1 MTDICKRF
9 DEVFILNRR
18 EINMGP
24 LQPKGLSKEAV
35 LEELSNFAGKDIA
48 WRDGKVLAG
57 VYDPGEEAHSLA
69 VEAYS
74 RFLSQNALWI
84 LMYPSIG
91 LLEKEI
97 LSSVTELLRGD
108 DEVVGNVT
116 SGGTESILMA
126 VKSARDWAR
135 EHRPEVSKPEIV
147 LPVTAHPAFLKAAQY
162 FDLKIVQTAVEL
174 NEFRA
179 DLEDFEKNLGP
190 NTIIAVGSAPN
201 YSHGSIDPI
210 KEMAAL
216 AQNRNILF
224 HVDGCVGGI
233 YLSIMRRMGEPV
245 RDFDFSVPGV
255 TSISADLHK
264 YGYTPKNAS
273 VILYCNRELR
283 KYAWFI
289 CSGTTLYF
297 VINPTTQSSRTGG
310 PIAAAWAIF
319 RHLGEEG
326 FRDIVRRSQ
335 EATRRMIEG
344 IAKIDGIDVLGTPD
358 MCMFTIASESVNVF
372 EIYDEMRQRGW
383 QMTPQYAFGGSPS
396 NLHVS
401 ITQANQPYTE
411 LFLKDLREVVES
423 LRQNGPA
430 VNRDEMAKIVEEVS
444 GKPVEEV
451 MMTIIP
457 LIGLTG
463 MELPERMAALN
474 TILDLLPVAMR
485 DELLTIFFNMTS

>member
-1 MTDICKRF
+1 
-9 DEVFILNRR
+9 
-18 EINMGP
+18 
-24 LQPKGLSKEAV
+24 
-35 LEELSNFAGKDIA
+35 
-48 WRDGKVLAG
+48 
-57 VYDPGEEAHSLA
+57 
-69 VEAYS
+69 
-74 RFLSQNALWI
+74 
-84 LMYPSIG
+84 
-91 LLEKEI
+91 
-97 LSSVTELLRGD
+97 
-108 DEVVGNVT
+108 
-116 SGGTESILMA
+116 
-126 VKSARDWAR
+126 
-135 EHRPEVSKPEIV
+135 
-147 LPVTAHPAFLKAAQY
+147 
-162 FDLKIVQTAVEL
+162 
-174 NEFRA
+174 
-179 DLEDFEKNLGP
+179 
-190 NTIIAVGSAPN
+190 
-201 YSHGSIDPI
+201 
-210 KEMAAL
+210 
-216 AQNRNILF
+216 
-224 HVDGCVGGI
+224 
-233 YLSIMRRMGEPV
+233 
-245 RDFDFSVPGV
+245 
-255 TSISADLHK
+255 
-264 YGYTPKNAS
+264 
-273 VILYCNRELR
+273 LR

-344 IAKIDGIDVLGTPD
+344 IAKIEGIDVLGTPD

-423 LRQNGPA
+423 LRQNGPG